1 MEILSSLMVLVVL
14 LIALGIIINGPAGG
28 NWVFRTLVR
37 NPSHAGLR
45 ATGRGLRGAIR
56 WAFRHIE
63 EGIIAFTRRYPRLVI
78 IIILLLTIAIQIY
91 LLAN

>member
-28 NWVFRTLVR
+28 TWVFRTLVR

-45 ATGRGLRGAIR
+45 AAGRGLRGTIR
-56 WAFRHIE
+56 WAFRQIWR
-63 EGIIAFTRRYPRLVI
+63 GIVNFTRRYPRLAI
-78 IIILLLTIAIQIY
+78 IIILLLIIALEIY